1 MGPRLLCAALV
12 LLCAGSLSA
21 EVHRL
26 EGVDLGE
33 GRQVKADLWT
43 HTNGGPRGQAVSL
56 EMVEGNDEA
65 VAQMVAGK
73 KIEIA
78 AAALHH
84 AGVMERQELG
94 RRDRSNAA
102 DQAAQTAAKI
112 ASVKVKGMQR
122 DIKATNEKIS
132 KLKNQQA
139 DLSVKQEEASAA
151 VEMASSKGKSKLKAK
166 LKVIVAKNKAL
177 KVKLTASDQKAQ
189 SLRYRLVGSKEDA
202 EAAVDQAHKA
212 RLKNVAERVKLE
224 AAKHKVLHA
233 KYLRLKAKN
242 MKTFAAAKLKKEL
255 SQKQNREDRNDVKS
269 AKEMLEIM
277 NSGPGKKEA
286 TAALKRAKGKVKKSK
301 KAWADAKKNVNK
313 VKKQMDKNELAW
325 EKKVA
330 YKAVMKTAKL
340 GAEADRADKAFKAAL
355 SDSDKA
361 NKLAM
366 AKSIKKELSTA
377 NKKAERAT
385 ANLEHIKFA
394 AKAANKARKEADAEA
409 KKAMEAEKKK
419 LSKRNKAAAAAKKA
433 LAGTG
438 KPPSR

>member
-1 MGPRLLCAALV
+1 
-12 LLCAGSLSA
+12 
-21 EVHRL
+21 
-26 EGVDLGE
+26 
-33 GRQVKADLWT
+33 
-43 HTNGGPRGQAVSL
+43 VSFAS
-56 EMVEGNDEA
+56 A
-65 VAQMVAGK
+65 VAQIVAGK

-112 ASVKVKGMQR
+112 ANVKVTRMQK
-122 DIKATNEKIS
+122 DIKAVDAKVSTLRNK
-132 KLKNQQA
+132 QA
-139 DLSVKQEEASAA
+139 DLAVKKEEASAA

-166 LKVIVAKNKAL
+166 LKVLVAKNNAL
-177 KVKLTASDQKAQ
+177 KIKVTATDEKRQ
-189 SLRYRLVGSKEDA
+189 SLKYRLVGARQDS
-202 EAAVDQAHKA
+202 EAATDHAHKA
-212 RLKNVAERVKLE
+212 RLTNVAERVKLE
-224 AAKHKVLHA
+224 AAKHKVLQA
-233 KYLRLKAKN
+233 RYLRLKAKN
-242 MKTFAAAKLKKEL
+242 MKTFAAARLKKEMA
-255 SQKQNREDRNDVKS
+255 QKQNREDRNDVKS
-269 AKEMLEIM
+269 AKEMLQIM

-286 TAALKRAKGKVKKSK
+286 QAALKRTQAKVKKSK
-301 KAWADAKKNVNK
+301 KSWADAKKSVNK
-313 VKKQMDKNELAW
+313 VKKAMDQNELAW

-340 GAEADRADKAFKAAL
+340 GAEADRADKAFTAAL

-366 AKSIKKELSTA
+366 SKSIKQELSTA

-394 AKAANKARKEADAEA
+394 AKAASKARKEANDEA

-419 LSKRNKAAAAAKKA
+419 QSKQKKGEKAAAEV

-438 KPPSR
+438 KPPKL